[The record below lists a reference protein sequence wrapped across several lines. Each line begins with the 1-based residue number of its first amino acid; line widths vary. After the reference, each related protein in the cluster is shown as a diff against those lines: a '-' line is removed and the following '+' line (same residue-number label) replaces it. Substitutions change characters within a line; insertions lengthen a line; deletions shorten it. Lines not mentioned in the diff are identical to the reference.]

1 MKRQDLITW
10 LNDFLRIGLFDD
22 SSLNGLQVEG
32 QAEVGKV
39 AVAVDASLETF
50 KRGAEL
56 GAELIIVHHGL
67 FWGKQLPIVSTHRER
82 LKVLLENNMSLYAAH
97 IPLDAHKEVGNNWG
111 LARILGLDNLQDFG
125 LYRGMPI
132 GVKGAFPDGIIL
144 RDLADRIET
153 SLSEITG
160 RRESV
165 LVHAGEPES
174 IIRTIGIISGGA
186 AGEIV
191 TASHQKLDAF
201 LTGEPKHELFHEAF
215 ERKITALYAGHYMT
229 ETVGINILAE
239 KLRSYFNLEVEFI
252 LRPTGL

>member
-1 MKRQDLITW
+1 M
-10 LNDFLRIGLFDD
+10 
-22 SSLNGLQVEG
+22 
-32 QAEVGKV
+32 
-39 AVAVDASLETF
+39 
-50 KRGAEL
+50 
-56 GAELIIVHHGL
+56 
-67 FWGKQLPIVSTHRER
+67 
-82 LKVLLENNMSLYAAH
+82 
-97 IPLDAHKEVGNNWG
+97 
-111 LARILGLDNLQDFG
+111 
-125 LYRGMPI
+125 
-132 GVKGAFPDGIIL
+132 
-144 RDLADRIET
+144 
-153 SLSEITG
+153 
-160 RRESV
+160 
-165 LVHAGEPES
+165 VHAGEPES